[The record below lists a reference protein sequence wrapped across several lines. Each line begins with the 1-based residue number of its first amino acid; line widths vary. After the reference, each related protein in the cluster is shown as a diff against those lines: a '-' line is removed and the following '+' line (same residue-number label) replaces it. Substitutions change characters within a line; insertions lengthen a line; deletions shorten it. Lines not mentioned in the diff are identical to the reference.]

1 MKQRE
6 TMLFVFEPGT
16 CNLRTEPGTCEPGTW
31 NIFADLRLSTFRP
44 WTFLCS
50 EIAAERSEI
59 NVWIPSEFGT
69 EDNRIQNIPY
79 VRLPAYTHE
88 CARTQVHV

>member
-1 MKQRE
+1 MNLELATCEQNLE
-6 TMLFVFEPGT
+6 LANLEPGT
-16 CNLRTEPGTCEPGTW
+16 FLPT
-31 NIFADLRLSTFRP
+31 FDFRP
-44 WTFLCS
+44 SDLGRPLIFRPSTVLCLKVT
-50 EIAAERSEI
+50 AERSEI